1 MNKILIGLF
10 LLFISISGI
19 SQDTKKKKPNFRK
32 QLHASTKEQ
41 IYQLKNGALLVR
53 LKTKTTAI
61 AALRKIG
68 GNAKADIVQQ
78 QQAAFNSDI
87 IWAFRKNFNFCP
99 VYFFYSDYSDTVKAK
114 HFDKVIF
121 LNDSL
126 QPDPAIKFD
135 GKSFLIAD
143 FGTVEQDTAKS
154 YSYSSHEPDR
164 DFSVKKVDHYNGGPS
179 FSYDGLI
186 IRSEQFIQL
195 RHPFPY
201 FVRTRDPRPT
211 KKKLN
216 KTVKAMNKKLIAFYN
231 KNNTSKK

>member
-10 LLFISISGI
+10 LFFISIPGI
-19 SQDTKKKKPNFRK
+19 SQDTNKKKTNFRK
-32 QLHASTKEQ
+32 QLQASAKEQ

-53 LKTKTTAI
+53 LKTRTNAI
-61 AALRKIG
+61 AALRKMG
-68 GNAKADIVQQ
+68 ENAKADAVQQ
-78 QQAAFNSDI
+78 QQASFNSDI
-87 IWAFRKNFNFCP
+87 IMAFRKNFNFCP
-99 VYFFYSDYSDTVKAK
+99 VYFFYSDYSDTIKAK
-114 HFDKVIF
+114 QFDKVIF

-126 QPDPAIKFD
+126 HPDPAVKFKE
-135 GKSFLIAD
+135 KSFLIAD

-154 YSYSSHEPDR
+154 YSYSSLEPDR

-201 FVRTRDPRPT
+201 FVRTRDSRPN

-216 KTVKAMNKKLIAFYN
+216 KTVKAMNKKLIAFY
-231 KNNTSKK
+231 KENN